1 MEFGQPQYLKAL
13 FLLPLLVML
22 FVYGAKQRQKELVHF
37 AGSRMS
43 ERLAPGRSWRKTM
56 LKTTLQTLGLALL
69 VLAIARP
76 QFGRQLVKAEREGI
90 DLVIALDT
98 SLSML
103 AEDMKPNRLERAK
116 QEIIDFIGG
125 LKGDRVGMVAFAGDA
140 FVLCPLTV
148 DYDAALMF
156 AQTAD
161 VDIVSKQGTAVDK
174 AIETAVAL
182 FPESHESDRVIVLVT
197 DGESHDGAPLEAAR
211 MAAEADIRIYTI
223 GIGDPSGELIP
234 LRGTEG
240 AVEGYK
246 KDRSGETV
254 LTRLDERTLREIARI
269 TNAEYLPATRQ
280 GLELKVLYREI
291 SGLDQ
296 KAIEGEFIE
305 RKTERF
311 PLFLAF
317 AFLFL
322 GLDAVVTRRGLL
334 RAKREILHTGVTGA
348 VVLIVAVMSA
358 SVASAKGI
366 DRKQVESGNRYYEAG
381 DYEKALILYREALGD
396 TTRRAERSEGVLY
409 NQGNALHMLER
420 YPEALAKYHSSLSDD
435 SLQTGQMLYNRGN
448 TLVKMRQID
457 EAIES
462 YVRSLQYL
470 PDDHDARFNLE
481 LALKL
486 QEQQQQQQQQQQDG
500 EPRDGKG
507 DPNQQQQPGEDEER
521 RDQEEQRQNEEQ
533 QPDSSQVNPPAE
545 SDSTMAQPP
554 PVESIRLTREDAL
567 RILKLL
573 EEQEKELQKAKRK
586 AAIQRSSE
594 GKDW

>member
-22 FVYGAKQRQKELVHF
+22 FFYGAKQREKELWRF

-43 ERLAPGRSWRKTM
+43 DRLAPGRSWRKSM
-56 LKTTLQTLGLALL
+56 LKTTLKTIGFALL

-76 QFGRQLVKAEREGI
+76 QFGRQLVKVEREGI

-116 QEIIDFIGG
+116 QEIVDFIGG

-148 DYDAALMF
+148 DYNAALMF

-174 AIETAVAL
+174 AIETAMAL
-182 FPESHESDRVIVLVT
+182 FPESGESDRVVVLVT
-197 DGESHDGAPLEAAR
+197 DGESHDGDPLKVAR
-211 MAAEADIRIYTI
+211 KAAEAGIRIYTI
-223 GIGDPSGELIP
+223 GIGNPAGELIP
-234 LRGTEG
+234 LRGTRG
-240 AVEGYK
+240 SVEGYK

-254 LTRLDERTLREIARI
+254 LTRLDEKTLRQIAQM

-296 KAIEGEFIE
+296 KTVEGEFVE

-317 AFLFL
+317 AFLIL
-322 GLDAVVTRRGLL
+322 GLETVITRRGLMKMN
-334 RAKREILHTGVTGA
+334 RKILHTGVTG
-348 VVLIVAVMSA
+348 VVTLFVIMSSA
-358 SVASAKGI
+358 TSVSAKGI
-366 DRKQVESGNRYYEAG
+366 DRDRVKSGNQYYDAE
-381 DYEKALILYREALGD
+381 DYEKALVLYREALGD
-396 TTRRAERSEGVLY
+396 TTRHVDRSEGLLY

-420 YPEALAKYHSSLSDD
+420 YPEALAKYHESLSED
-435 SLQTGQMLYNRGN
+435 SLQTGQMMYNRGN
-448 TLVKMRQID
+448 TLLRMGKIN

-462 YVRSLQYL
+462 YIRSLQYL
-470 PDDHDARFNLE
+470 PDDNDARFNLE

-486 QEQQQQQQQQQQDG
+486 RDEQQQQQQQKQDG
-500 EPRDGKG
+500 EKQDGEG
-507 DPNQQQQPGEDEER
+507 DQDQQQQQQQGEDEEQQ
-521 RDQEEQRQNEEQ
+521 DQQQDSQ
-533 QPDSSQVNPPAE
+533 QPDSSQVNPPSE
-545 SDSTMAQPP
+545 SDSSMAQPQQ
-554 PVESIRLTREDAL
+554 VESIKLTREDAL

-586 AAIQRSSE
+586 AAIQRSSK